1 MQSKLKMLAVQAD
14 EGQAEVEKE
23 RRQTAAVRDEC
34 EAVQRDLAH
43 VRQVCVRPL
52 SLSVSL
58 SLSLSLSL
66 GVFVRVRASAC
77 VCVLLPPSLLFFP
90 E

>member
-52 SLSVSL
+52 SLS
-58 SLSLSLSL
+58 LSLSLSL
-66 GVFVRVRASAC
+66 GVCVRVRASAC